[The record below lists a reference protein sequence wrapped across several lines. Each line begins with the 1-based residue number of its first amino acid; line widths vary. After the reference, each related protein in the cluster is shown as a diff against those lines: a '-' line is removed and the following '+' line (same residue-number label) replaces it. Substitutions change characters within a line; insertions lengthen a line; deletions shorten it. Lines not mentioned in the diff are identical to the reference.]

1 MVAARPF
8 RWSDVRHCGVMLS
21 VVPQPDCLP
30 GFVSPLFTSTLE
42 LSLYHQFLEP
52 FRTYCT
58 CVREGG
64 QSLPKNIGYPETVI
78 LLLQH
83 IQVSFSGR
91 CVCVLRSCL
100 SVCSPFLLSS
110 SSIKLEGRQT
120 SPQAGSPKLGNSHQN
135 VEVCF

>member
-1 MVAARPF
+1 MVAARLF
-8 RWSDVRHCGVMLS
+8 RWSDVRRCGVMLS

-64 QSLPKNIGYPETVI
+64 QSLPKI
-78 LLLQH
+78 LATQKQLFFYCNTH
-83 IQVSFSGR
+83 R
-91 CVCVLRSCL
+91 CLFLEGVCVFRSCL

-110 SSIKLEGRQT
+110 SSIKLEGGQT